1 MNKLTLV
8 LAGATSIAV
17 LAFIAGCE
25 KKVGKLPEES
35 QGGQGTTTSQPP
47 PPPPVGF
54 CDTITYNK
62 QVKKIISTSCA
73 IPTCHVPGGSG
84 NGDFTTHSGVSA
96 KVSSGMFK
104 MRVFD
109 PPAGDP
115 SIMPPPANGGKLPQ
129 AQLDIIKCWI
139 DKGALND

>member
-1 MNKLTLV
+1 MNKLTLI
-8 LAGATSIAV
+8 LAGATCISA
-17 LAFIAGCE
+17 LAFVACD
-25 KKVGKLPEES
+25 KKVGKLPGENN
-35 QGGQGTTTSQPP
+35 GQGTTTSP

-62 QVKKIISTSCA
+62 HIKKIIAANCA

-84 NGDFTTHSGVSA
+84 NGDFTSHSGVSA

-115 SIMPPPANGGKLPQ
+115 SLMPPPANGGKLPQ
-129 AQLDIIKCWI
+129 AQLDLIKCWM
-139 DKGALND
+139 DKGAPND